1 MKIKTVRLLIIL
13 ILVLCVSLVLSLVS
27 NSSSLE
33 EKICNELSEDGLIC
47 TEVVF
52 IDNNS
57 DLVFFKDENNLRYA
71 IVNDDLSVVNV
82 SVGILD
88 LNELTPND
96 PLIWKVSNTLLWGF
110 ATEEVQSILITGDND
125 IQPNKIRYR
134 GVWLWYHSYE
144 GEVKLPVLLNAY
156 DKDGTL
162 IYGKE

>member
-1 MKIKTVRLLIIL
+1 MKIKTAWLLIIL
-13 ILVLCVSLVLSLVS
+13 ILVLFVSLVFSLVS

-33 EKICNELSEDGLIC
+33 VKLCNELSKDGVIC
-47 TEVVF
+47 TEVIF
-52 IDNNS
+52 IDNNN

-71 IVNDDLSVVNV
+71 IVNDNLSVVNV
-82 SVGILD
+82 GVGILD

-96 PLIWKVSNTLLWGF
+96 PLIWQASNTLLWGF
-110 ATEEVQSILITGDND
+110 AKEEVQSILITGDND
-125 IQPNKIRYR
+125 IQPNKIRYH

-162 IYGKE
+162 IYGK